1 MSSLR
6 ELQSQFMGALLD
18 ETVEKEAHWVK
29 NSEIPTE
36 NRIGIYRGN
45 VRANFL
51 DALGLT
57 FPVTRR
63 LVGEDYFNHTARG
76 FHRRHPSQCG
86 DLHPAGRAFAEYLAV
101 LHAADDYRYLK
112 DVAAFEWLL
121 QETLLAAEHQ
131 PLDLAKVQQT
141 PPADYDGLKFKLHPT
156 ARLFRS
162 EFPCWAIWRANIDE
176 TKEPDM
182 INLDGGAECLLLLR
196 VHGQLAIHSLTT
208 AEARFL
214 ASLHS
219 GAPLKAAVDC
229 GGDDLDATAALQRF
243 YQQSVIVDV
252 GC

>member
-18 ETVEKEAHWVK
+18 ETVEQASLWVQK
-29 NSEIPTE
+29 SEIPPE
-36 NRIGIYRGN
+36 NRIGIYQGN

-51 DALGLT
+51 DALRLT

-63 LVGEDYFNHTARG
+63 LVGEDYFNHIARG
-76 FHRRHPSQCG
+76 FHRSHPSHCG
-86 DLHPAGRAFAEYLAV
+86 DLHPAGRPFADYLAV
-101 LHAADDYRYLK
+101 LHATDDYRYLK

-131 PLDLAKVQQT
+131 PLDLSKLQQM
-141 PPADYDGLKFKLHPT
+141 PSADYESLKFKLHPT

-162 EFPCWAIWRANIDE
+162 QFPCWAIWRANIDE
-176 TKEPDM
+176 TKEPEV
-182 INLDGGAECLLLLR
+182 INLDGAADCLLLLR
-196 VHGQLAIHSLTT
+196 VYGQLAIHILTT
-208 AEARFL
+208 AEARLL

-229 GGDDLDATAALQRF
+229 GGDDLDATAALQRL
-243 YQQSVIVDV
+243 YQTSAIVDV